1 MDTPSTSAA
10 ALKLEIERLK
20 GAISRHKSGE
30 GAVRSAGPATNVAR
44 PPSNVYVNPSYKP
57 LAKAVRPP
65 VPAPSQPR
73 PQPRPPVSVPQEK
86 RDVVING
93 VAFES
98 SGRSLVRKDSTPK
111 PTESACLSPSPVFM
125 TLVAKIAGLH
135 SVGPASKP
143 PSAAVK
149 PVARAPAPHPT
160 FVRNK
165 AGTLLNTSRTYKPKV
180 SRRGRPMNRNM
191 TLNNT
196 SRPYQSV
203 LSHHL
208 FPHTAFTIG
217 FRSRRF
223 SAKKAKYSDKPCP
236 RFTSTGVC
244 NRGLTCMYQHDPNKV
259 AICWAFLQGNCPHS
273 AETCPL
279 SHDPTPER
287 TPLCVH
293 FANNGRCTRPNCP
306 FPHVRVGPR
315 EGICRDFAVLGY
327 CEKGLDCDKQHV
339 RECPD
344 FAEKG
349 QCTTKGC
356 KLPHVI
362 RANRKRKVPP
372 SSTAKPSASAS
383 AATSTSGQSFEAAS
397 SSAGSDF
404 ADGTHAEDGQLGDEF
419 ISLTFHESESEESD
433 DESGEDEDA
442 DDEDEEEEMD
452 NGEEGHELH
461 SDNAA
466 TGDVVE

>member
-1 MDTPSTSAA
+1 MDMPSSSAA

-20 GAISRHKSGE
+20 GAINRHKSGE
-30 GAVRSAGPATNVAR
+30 STAPPRSAGAPAVVAR
-44 PPSNVYVNPSYKP
+44 TRSNVYVNPNYKP
-57 LAKAVRPP
+57 PAKTVRPP
-65 VPAPSQPR
+65 VSAPIHPRPAPR
-73 PQPRPPVSVPQEK
+73 LPVSLPQQK
-86 RDVVING
+86 RDVVIDG
-93 VAFES
+93 IAFES
-98 SGRSLVRKDSTPK
+98 SGLSLVRKDLPK
-111 PTESACLSPSPVFM
+111 PP
-125 TLVAKIAGLH
+125 
-135 SVGPASKP
+135 SKP
-143 PSAAVK
+143 PSTTAVK
-149 PVARAPAPHPT
+149 SVPRPPMSQSA

-165 AGTLLNTSRTYKPKV
+165 AGILVNSARTYKPKM
-180 SRRGRPMNRNM
+180 SRRGRPMNRNL

-196 SRPYQSV
+196 RGPYQSV
-203 LSHHL
+203 SLHPTA
-208 FPHTAFTIG
+208 FHTAFTA
-217 FRSRRF
+217 FSRSRRL
-223 SAKKAKYSDKPCP
+223 SIKRAKYSDKPCP
-236 RFTSTGVC
+236 RFTSTARPTLRGACFPTNIGSC

-362 RANRKRKVPP
+362 RANRKRKQAPLSTANPPASSSTSAEGSP
-372 SSTAKPSASAS
+372 SS
-383 AATSTSGQSFEAAS
+383 GQGAAS
-397 SSAGSDF
+397 SAVSES
-404 ADGTHAEDGQLGDEF
+404 ADGSHGASSSRQVTAEDGQLGDEF
-419 ISLTFHESESEESD
+419 ISLTFHESESEESE
-433 DESGEDEDA
+433 DESEEEEEGE
-442 DDEDEEEEMD
+442 DDEDEAEEEQMD
-452 NGEEGHELH
+452 GEEGQKPH

-466 TGDVVE
+466 TEDVHQ